1 MRRSEIQSLGSAIKD
16 FLKEKHFD
24 GKLAEVDAVNSWE
37 KIIGRPV
44 ARATT
49 SIYIKDQTL
58 YLHLKSSVVRNEL
71 FMMRNDIIRA
81 MNEHAGMVIVKAI
94 VLK

>member
-1 MRRSEIQSLGSAIKD
+1 MGSAIKS
-16 FLKEKHFD
+16 FLKESKFD
-24 GKLAEVDAVNSWE
+24 RKLAEVDAVTSWE
-37 KIIGRPV
+37 SIIGKPI

-49 SIYIKDQTL
+49 SIYIKNETL
-58 YLHLKSSVVRNEL
+58 FINLNSSIVRNEL

-81 MNEHAGMVIVKAI
+81 VNNHAGRAIVKEI

>member
-1 MRRSEIQSLGSAIKD
+1 MGSAIKS
-16 FLKEKHFD
+16 FLKESKFD
-24 GKLAEVDAVNSWE
+24 RKIAEVDAVTSWE
-37 KIIGRPV
+37 SIIGKPI

-49 SIYIKDQTL
+49 SIYIKNETL
-58 YLHLKSSVVRNEL
+58 YINLNSSIVRNEL

-81 MNEHAGMVIVKAI
+81 VNNHAGRLIVKEI

>member
-1 MRRSEIQSLGSAIKD
+1 MRRSEIHSLGSAIKS
-16 FLKEKHFD
+16 FLKESKFD
-24 GKLAEVDAVNSWE
+24 RKLAEVDAVTSWE
-37 KIIGRPV
+37 SIIGKPI

-49 SIYIKDQTL
+49 SIYIKNETL
-58 YLHLKSSVVRNEL
+58 FINLNSSIVRNEL

-81 MNEHAGMVIVKAI
+81 VNNHAGRAIVKEI

>member
-16 FLKEKHFD
+16 FLKEKQFD

>member
-1 MRRSEIQSLGSAIKD
+1 MRRSEIHSIGSAIKS
-16 FLKEKHFD
+16 FLKESKFD
-24 GKLAEVDAVNSWE
+24 RKLAEVDAVSSWE
-37 KIIGRPV
+37 FIIGKPI

-49 SIYIKDQTL
+49 SIYIKNETL
-58 YLHLKSSVVRNEL
+58 FVNLSSSIVRNEL

-81 MNEHAGMVIVKAI
+81 VNDHAGRVIVKEI

>member
-1 MRRSEIQSLGSAIKD
+1 MRRSDIQSLGSAIKD
-16 FLKEKHFD
+16 FLKEKQFD

-81 MNEHAGMVIVKAI
+81 MNEHAGRVIVKAI

>member
-1 MRRSEIQSLGSAIKD
+1 MRRNETQSLGSVIKE
-16 FLKEKHFD
+16 FLKDKNFD

-49 SIYIKDQTL
+49 SIYIKDKTL
-58 YLHLKSSVVRNEL
+58 YLHLKSSVVRNQL
-71 FMMRNDIIRA
+71 FMMRSDIIRA
-81 MNEHAGMVIVKAI
+81 MNEHAGMEIVTAI

>member
-1 MRRSEIQSLGSAIKD
+1 MRRSEIHSIGSAIKS
-16 FLKEKHFD
+16 FLKESKFD
-24 GKLAEVDAVNSWE
+24 RKLAEVDAVSSWE
-37 KIIGRPV
+37 FIIGKPI

-49 SIYIKDQTL
+49 SIYIKNEIL
-58 YLHLKSSVVRNEL
+58 YVNLSSSIVRNEL

-81 MNEHAGMVIVKAI
+81 MNDHAGRVIVKAI

>member
-1 MRRSEIQSLGSAIKD
+1 MRRSEIHSLGSAIKS
-16 FLKEKHFD
+16 FLKESKFD
-24 GKLAEVDAVNSWE
+24 RKLAEVDAVSSWE
-37 KIIGRPV
+37 SIIGRPI

-49 SIYIKDQTL
+49 SIYIKNETL
-58 YLHLKSSVVRNEL
+58 YVHLNSSIVRNEL

-81 MNEHAGMVIVKAI
+81 VNNHSGREVVKAI

>member
-1 MRRSEIQSLGSAIKD
+1 MRRSEIHSLGSAIRS
-16 FLKEKHFD
+16 FLKESKFD
-24 GKLAEVDAVNSWE
+24 RKLAEVDTVGSWE
-37 KIIGRPV
+37 SIIGKPI

-49 SIYIKDQTL
+49 NIYIQKETL
-58 YLHLKSSVVRNEL
+58 YVHLNSSIVRNEL

-81 MNEHAGMVIVKAI
+81 VNEHAGRVIVKTI

>member
-1 MRRSEIQSLGSAIKD
+1 MRRSEIHSLGSAIKN
-16 FLKEKHFD
+16 FLKESKFD
-24 GKLAEVDAVNSWE
+24 RKLAEVDAVSSWE
-37 KIIGRPV
+37 FIIGKPI

-49 SIYIKDQTL
+49 NIFIRNETLHIHLNSSII
-58 YLHLKSSVVRNEL
+58 RNEL

-81 MNEHAGMVIVKAI
+81 VNDHAGRIIVKEI

>member
-1 MRRSEIQSLGSAIKD
+1 MRRSEIHSLGSAIKS
-16 FLKEKHFD
+16 FLKESKFD
-24 GKLAEVDAVNSWE
+24 RKLAEVDAVSSWE
-37 KIIGRPV
+37 FIIGKPI

-49 SIYIKDQTL
+49 SIYIKNETL
-58 YLHLKSSVVRNEL
+58 YVHLNSSIVRNEL

-81 MNEHAGMVIVKAI
+81 VNDHAGGTVVKSI

>member
-1 MRRSEIQSLGSAIKD
+1 MRRSEIHSLGSAIKS
-16 FLKEKHFD
+16 FLKESKFD
-24 GKLAEVDAVNSWE
+24 RKLAEVDAVSSWE
-37 KIIGRPV
+37 LIIGRPI

-49 SIYIKDQTL
+49 SIYIKNETL
-58 YLHLKSSVVRNEL
+58 YVHLNSSIVRNEL

-81 MNEHAGMVIVKAI
+81 VNNHSGREVVKAI

>member
-1 MRRSEIQSLGSAIKD
+1 MRRSEIHTLGSAIKS
-16 FLKEKHFD
+16 FLKESKFD
-24 GKLAEVDAVNSWE
+24 KKLAEVDAVSSWE
-37 KIIGRPV
+37 SIIGRPI

-49 SIYIKDQTL
+49 SIYIKNETL
-58 YLHLKSSVVRNEL
+58 YVHLNSSIVRNEL

-81 MNEHAGMVIVKAI
+81 VNDHSGRVVVTAI

>member
-1 MRRSEIQSLGSAIKD
+1 MRRSEIHSIGSAIKS
-16 FLKEKHFD
+16 FLKESKYD
-24 GKLAEVDAVNSWE
+24 RKLAEVDAVSSWE
-37 KIIGRPV
+37 FIIGKPI

-49 SIYIKDQTL
+49 SIYIKNETL
-58 YLHLKSSVVRNEL
+58 YVNLSSSIVRNEL

-81 MNEHAGMVIVKAI
+81 VNDHAGRVIVKEI

>member
-1 MRRSEIQSLGSAIKD
+1 MRRSEIHSLGSAIKS
-16 FLKEKHFD
+16 FLKESKFD
-24 GKLAEVDAVNSWE
+24 RKLAEVDAISSWE
-37 KIIGRPV
+37 FIIGKPI

-49 SIYIKDQTL
+49 SIYIKNETL
-58 YLHLKSSVVRNEL
+58 FVHLNSSIVRNEL

-81 MNEHAGMVIVKAI
+81 VNDHAGGTIVKTI

>member
-1 MRRSEIQSLGSAIKD
+1 MRRSEIHSIGSAIKG
-16 FLKEKHFD
+16 FLKESKFD
-24 GKLAEVDAVNSWE
+24 RKLAEVDAVSSWE
-37 KIIGRPV
+37 FIIGKPI

-49 SIYIKDQTL
+49 SIYIKNETL
-58 YLHLKSSVVRNEL
+58 YVNLSSSIVRNEL

-81 MNEHAGMVIVKAI
+81 VNDHAGRIIVKEI

>member
-1 MRRSEIQSLGSAIKD
+1 MRRSEIHSLGSAIQT
-16 FLKEKHFD
+16 FLKESKFD
-24 GKLAEVDAVNSWE
+24 RKIAEVDAVGSWE
-37 KIIGRPV
+37 SIIGKPI

-49 SIYIKDQTL
+49 NIYIQNGTL
-58 YLHLKSSVVRNEL
+58 HVHLNSSIVRNEL

-81 MNEHAGMVIVKAI
+81 INNHAGSVIVKAI